1 MIEEGFESR
10 IRITLQSM
18 VLIGVVVCALAL
30 VVLSLIGLLPN
41 DTNCLEFPISIP
53 ARSYP

>member
-1 MIEEGFESR
+1 MIEGRDLNQESE
-10 IRITLQSM
+10 ITLQSM

-41 DTNCLEFPISIP
+41 DFKLS
-53 ARSYP
+53 